1 MRTPDFSEAQELE
14 RIDFEGCTNLIEV
27 HPSVGVL
34 KRLIFLNL
42 KDCTS
47 LVSLPSKLEMESLEI
62 FTLSGCSKV
71 KKIPDF
77 AKNMERL
84 RELHVNGTA
93 IVDLPSSIEH
103 LTSLSLLNIS
113 HCKNLVHLPCAIL
126 RLELLRDFIVLG
138 CSRLAT
144 FDGHESFPARKR
156 SIWLWVEEFFKGSCR
171 RVKSKL
177 S

>member
-1 MRTPDFSEAQELE
+1 MDSLRFIKLSHSRNLIRTPDFSEAQELE

-77 AKNMERL
+77 AKNMER
-84 RELHVNGTA
+84 
-93 IVDLPSSIEH
+93 
-103 LTSLSLLNIS
+103 
-113 HCKNLVHLPCAIL
+113 
-126 RLELLRDFIVLG
+126 
-138 CSRLAT
+138 
-144 FDGHESFPARKR
+144 
-156 SIWLWVEEFFKGSCR
+156 
-171 RVKSKL
+171 
-177 S
+177 